1 MDVREVIVESYR
13 EGFSPVVASAI
24 GGLLAGV
31 ILGSMQDQLSALP
44 GLLVLVPAL
53 LATRGNV
60 YGAFASRIASGLHQ
74 GLVEPRI
81 RPDERL
87 RAAAVAAMSN
97 NLLAS
102 GIAAVL
108 TVAILRM
115 LGRPVAGLPTLVGI
129 AVLAAFLAGLA
140 LSVVVVVVMMLGYRR
155 GIDPDTLVGP
165 LVTTTGDVIGI
176 SFLLVAVDLALALG
190 GT

>member
-1 MDVREVIVESYR
+1 MSVREVVFESYR
-13 EGFSPVVASAI
+13 EGVAPIAASAV
-24 GGLLAGV
+24 GGLTAGV
-31 ILGSMQDQLSALP
+31 ILGGMQGQLAALP

-74 GLVEPRI
+74 GLIDPNV

-87 RAAAVAAMSN
+87 QAAVVAAMSN
-97 NLLAS
+97 NILAS
-102 GIAAVL
+102 GFAAVL
-108 TVAILRM
+108 TVGILRW
-115 LGRPVAGLPTLVGI
+115 LKYPVSGLAELFGI
-129 AVLAAFLAGLA
+129 AVLAAFLAGIVLT
-140 LSVVVVVVMMLGYRR
+140 VVVIVVMLLGFRR

-176 SFLLVAVDLALALG
+176 GFLLVAVELALRLG